1 MGSNRAVAIGDSWSV
16 NEQTGFSRFC
26 AKQNRATL
34 EAAGIFG
41 VNLMA
46 APGAGKTSLIL
57 RTAEALSASLRIG
70 VVEATPASVGL
81 ETGPFSEAEIPM
93 VQVSTGGRFQLDAA
107 TLNPALKQLPLA
119 SIDILLVENI
129 GNLVCHGA
137 SQLGLQTDVLVVS
150 VPEGHDN
157 PYKYPEMY
165 RHIDAVILNKTDL
178 LPWVSFDLEFFRRG
192 VELLNPSV
200 SILPLSCYTGAD
212 LHRWIDWLISKR
224 KITPSI
230 AAARSGR

>member
-1 MGSNRAVAIGDSWSV
+1 MDSNRAVGDNWSA
-16 NEQTGFSRFC
+16 NEHL

-34 EAAGIFG
+34 EVAGVFG

-70 VVEATPASVGL
+70 VVEVTPASVGQ
-81 ETGPFSEAEIPM
+81 EKEPFSELGIPL
-93 VQVSTGGRFQLDAA
+93 VQVHASGRSQLDASR
-107 TLNPALKQLPLA
+107 LNPALKQLPLA

-137 SQLGLQTDVLVVS
+137 SQLGLQADVLMVS
-150 VPEGHDN
+150 VPQGHDN
-157 PYKYPEMY
+157 PYKYPEIY
-165 RHIDAVILNKTDL
+165 RNVDAVILNKTDL
-178 LPWVSFDLEFFRRG
+178 LPWVSFDLELFRSG
-192 VELLNPSV
+192 VELLNPGVSV
-200 SILPLSCYTGAD
+200 LPMSCYTGAD
-212 LHRWIDWLISKR
+212 LHRWIDWLTSKC

>member
-1 MGSNRAVAIGDSWSV
+1 MGSNRAVAIGDGWSA
-16 NEQTGFSRFC
+16 NQHLAE
-26 AKQNRATL
+26 QNRARL
-34 EAAGIFG
+34 EGAGIFG

-46 APGAGKTSLIL
+46 GPGAGKTSLIL

-81 ETGPFSEAEIPM
+81 EEEPFSEAGIPL
-93 VQVSTGGRFQLDAA
+93 VQVNTGAVSQLDAS

-119 SIDILLVENI
+119 SIDILLVENV

-137 SQLGLQTDVLVVS
+137 SQLGLQADVLIVS
-150 VPEGHDN
+150 VPQGHDN
-157 PYKYPEMY
+157 PYKYPEIY

-178 LPWVSFDLEFFRRG
+178 LPWVSFDLELFRRG
-192 VELLNPSV
+192 VELLNPGV

-212 LHRWIDWLISKR
+212 LYRWIDWLISKC
-224 KITPSI
+224 KMTPSI